1 MKPKNSKE
9 RRISFLKFLALFIVT
24 VSAILAAVY
33 FNFKV
38 PAKENALLREQASII
53 SVGREFQSGFF
64 DDMKGLKGLID
75 SMDIEGQ
82 NRPYQNSL
90 ISARIVDLQKDIP
103 AKDST
108 YLYDMH
114 MEVIQLYVELQT
126 AKDKLLQLKDAETTI
141 KEYKSALDGCKEDL
155 KQMERELFIERRS
168 K

>member
-24 VSAILAAVY
+24 VSAILAAVF

-38 PAKENALLREQASII
+38 PAKENSLLREQASII
-53 SVGREFQSGFF
+53 EVGQEFQSEFF

-75 SMDIEGQ
+75 SMEIEGQ

-90 ISARIVDLQKDIP
+90 ISGRIVELQNGIPPKD
-103 AKDST
+103 AT

-114 MEVIQLYVELQT
+114 MEIIQLYVELQT
-126 AKDKLLQLKDAETTI
+126 AKDKLLELKDAETTI
-141 KEYKSALDGCKEDL
+141 KEYKSALDGCRDDL

-168 K
+168 N